1 MVRLIARDS
10 MKNLEVSQN
19 GAASMEAKRYRQK
32 RMAPVTKIT
41 ATIASAITIATA
53 RYRRIIT

>member
-32 RMAPVTKIT
+32 RMEPVTKIT